1 MDVWGLVKKVT
12 VKHLAIYLGAA
23 FVADRIIMYVGDL
36 WVDTQ
41 TTERGILSSL
51 SLVWD
56 IGYWIE
62 ISMMVAFLWLIVR
75 VFVEIRQG

>member
-1 MDVWGLVKKVT
+1 
-12 VKHLAIYLGAA
+12 
-23 FVADRIIMYVGDL
+23 MYVGDL